1 MMGPLL
7 QAVRS
12 RKVPRNAKDFSRW
25 FFLTPESIIAFVILP
40 VSYFIRVKL
49 LLNYEQHILEFT
61 YFGIAIFVLNAIFG
75 FITFFRL
82 RHSIDFYFSANTDSN
97 KIIAVNDLIRLSNRY
112 IKWLGLRLSLI
123 GILVVI
129 VHLQLTGN
137 LTTNIVNSVAHILLT
152 LSLILFIS
160 FFYSRHLITNLLNQT
175 SFLEV
180 SPSLIKFNQLRNI
193 LSFSVFLGIG
203 FLTGSLI
210 FFVQF
215 AIHLALTTNLS
226 NNSMIAPLLQ
236 TDKEA
241 LNLIAYQILFYI
253 AIIMLPIA
261 LFSSFAAHL
270 LLKHQ
275 LHHIPLIIRQVGN
288 LAEDNLNAK
297 IEYITDDL
305 QGQLSV
311 YFNKLT
317 TAFKQVVQQTES
329 IIEQIIAKNEDN
341 LSMTKAG
348 QASTKVMSIS
358 MDEVTASSSN
368 IFQTVQHL
376 DQEMEQK
383 QKNIETYLHTVDS
396 LATRIKEMSEPI
408 AKLTSLYESTRS
420 ESAIGRTVLKGLR
433 EGMKDL
439 EARAVEIGGIVS
451 FITDISKRVNLLSL
465 NASIEAARAGEAGRG
480 FAIVAEEVSNLADRI
495 ADSVKNIHSLIQTN
509 QKESKEGYEN
519 ATEATRIFSRVLIDM
534 NTINDVIEGIATAR
548 LELSATNEAVTELNQ
563 DVETII
569 QNISSNSKQQKISL
583 KEIQTALTEISK
595 QVDEHKI
602 HNQQLKK
609 EAEVLIQTALN
620 LKEILSFFKN

>member
-1 MMGPLL
+1 MIGKLL
-7 QAVRS
+7 QIVRS
-12 RKVPRNAKDFSRW
+12 RKVPLNGRDFSRW
-25 FFLTPESIIAFVILP
+25 LFLIPESIIAFVILP
-40 VSYFIRVKL
+40 ISYFIRVL
-49 LLNYEQHILEFT
+49 ILSNHEQHILELT
-61 YFGIAIFVLNAIFG
+61 YLGIAISVLNAVFG

-82 RHSIDFYFSANTDSN
+82 RHSIDFYFNANTDSN
-97 KIIAVNDLIRLSNRY
+97 KIIAVNNLIRLSNRY
-112 IKWLGLRLSLI
+112 IIWLGLRLSLI
-123 GILVVI
+123 GIFVVI
-129 VHLQLTGN
+129 AHLQLTAN
-137 LTTNIVNSVAHILLT
+137 ITTNIVNSIAHILMT

-175 SFLEV
+175 NFLEV
-180 SPSLIKFNQLRNI
+180 SPSFIRFNQLRNI

-261 LFSSFAAHL
+261 LFSSFVAHL

-275 LHHIPLIIRQVGN
+275 LYHIPLIIKQVGN
-288 LAEDNLNAK
+288 LANGNLNAN
-297 IEYITDDL
+297 IEYVTDDL
-305 QGQLSV
+305 QGQLSA

-317 TAFKQVVQQTES
+317 AAFKQVVQQTEF

-348 QASTKVMSIS
+348 RASTKTTSIS
-358 MDEVTASSSN
+358 MDEVTASSTS
-368 IFQTVQHL
+368 ILQTVQHL
-376 DQEMEQK
+376 DQETERQM
-383 QKNIETYLHTVDS
+383 KNVETYLQAVES
-396 LATRIKEMSEPI
+396 LATRIEEMSLPI
-408 AKLTSLYESTRS
+408 EKLTSLYESTRS
-420 ESAIGRTVLKGLR
+420 ESSIGRTVLKGLR
-433 EGMKDL
+433 EGMKNL
-439 EARAVEIGGIVS
+439 EARAVEIGGIVG
-451 FITDISKRVNLLSL
+451 FINDISKRVNLLSL

-480 FAIVAEEVSNLADRI
+480 FAIVAEEVSSLADRI

-509 QKESKEGYEN
+509 QKESKEGYDN
-519 ATEATRIFSRVLIDM
+519 ATEATRIFSRVLVDM
-534 NTINDVIEGIATAR
+534 NTINDVIEEIATSR
-548 LELSATNEAVTELNQ
+548 LELSATNEVVTELNR
-563 DVETII
+563 DVETMI
-569 QNISSNSKQQKISL
+569 QDISSSSKQQKGSL
-583 KEIQTALTEISK
+583 KEIQTALTEIAK

-602 HNQQLKK
+602 HNDQLKK
-609 EAEVLIQTALN
+609 EAEILIQTALN